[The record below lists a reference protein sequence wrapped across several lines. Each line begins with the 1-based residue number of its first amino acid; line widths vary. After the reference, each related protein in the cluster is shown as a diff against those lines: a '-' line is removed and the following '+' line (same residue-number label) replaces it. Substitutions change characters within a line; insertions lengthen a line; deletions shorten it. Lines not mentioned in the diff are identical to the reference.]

1 MPRKKPPLIL
11 SQPVKKGVEL
21 IKVRLDARTTITI
34 SSIKKLDFWKK
45 RYPKAEVI
53 S

>member
-1 MPRKKPPLIL
+1 MPRTKPPLIL

-34 SSIKKLDFWKK
+34 SNIKKLEFWKK

>member
-21 IKVRLDARTTITI
+21 IKVRLDERTVITI
-34 SSIKKLDFWKK
+34 SSMKKLEFWKK
-45 RYPKAEVI
+45 RYPKAQVI
-53 S
+53 G